1 MVYRIPEAKPS
12 MKGSGSF
19 VDVSEEKPALAYDSS
34 SDIIMFSEESWL
46 RISLSWLK
54 TSFLFLMSAMLIFTI
69 MYGTLAASLLFA
81 TPVAGKVTVVARDTF
96 LGGIPAKGDVAVV
109 SPSQAAGKNPLDRL
123 KEAGL
128 GIKDAQIVKILSGPN
143 DNIEMKEGGFNVTG
157 EESGSY
163 PGDLISTSGNKVVN
177 SFKLEKQYVAQCVS
191 GACTP
196 GTYVIVEDKNTYGE
210 LVDFEGKK

>member
-12 MKGSGSF
+12 LKGGGSY
-19 VDVSEEKPALAYDSS
+19 VDVSEEKPALAYDSNS
-34 SDIIMFSEESWL
+34 EIIMFSEESWL
-46 RISLSWLK
+46 QISLSWLK

-81 TPVAGKVTVVARDTF
+81 TPINGKVAVVARDTF
-96 LGGIPAKGDVAVV
+96 LGGIPSKDDVIVV
-109 SPSQAAGKNPLDRL
+109 SPTQAAGKNPLDRL

-128 GIKDAQIVKILSGPN
+128 GIKDAQVVKVLSGPT
-143 DNIEMKEGGFNVTG
+143 DNVQIKEGGFAISG

-163 PGDLISTSGNKVVN
+163 SGDLISTSGNKVVA
-177 SFKLEKQYVAQCVS
+177 SFKLEKQYIAECVS

-196 GTYVIVEDKNTYGE
+196 GTFVVVEDKNTYGE
-210 LVDFEGKK
+210 LVDLEGKK

>member
-19 VDVSEEKPALAYDSS
+19 VDVSEEKPALAYDPN
-34 SDIIMFSEESWL
+34 SDIIMFAEESWL
-46 RISLSWLK
+46 RISASWLK
-54 TSFLFLMSAMLIFTI
+54 TSFLFLLSAMLIFTI

-81 TPVAGKVTVVARDTF
+81 TPINGKVTVVARDTF

-123 KEAGL
+123 KDAAL
-128 GIKDAQIVKILSGPN
+128 GIKDAQVVKILSGPN
-143 DNIEMKEGGFNVTG
+143 DSIQMSQGGFSVSG

-163 PGDLISTSGNKVVN
+163 SGDLFSTSGNKVTN
-177 SFKLEKQYVAQCVS
+177 SFKLEKQYVAECIS

-196 GTYVIVEDKNTYGE
+196 GTFVIVEDKNTYGE

>member
-12 MKGSGSF
+12 LKGGGSF
-19 VDVSEEKPALAYDSS
+19 VDVSEEKPALAYDSN
-34 SDIIMFSEESWL
+34 SDIIMFEEESWL

-81 TPVAGKVTVVARDTF
+81 TPIDGKVTVVARDTF
-96 LGGIPAKGDVAVV
+96 LGGIPSKDDIAVV
-109 SPSQAAGKNPLDRL
+109 SPTQAAGKNPLDRL

-143 DNIEMKEGGFNVTG
+143 DTIQIREDGFVISG

-163 PGDLISTSGNKVVN
+163 NGALVSTSGNKVIA
-177 SFKLEKQYVAQCVS
+177 SFKLEKQYVAECVS

-196 GTYVIVEDKNTYGE
+196 GAFVVVEDKNTYGE

>member
-12 MKGSGSF
+12 LKESGSY

-34 SDIIMFSEESWL
+34 SEIIMFSEESWL

-54 TSFLFLMSAMLIFTI
+54 TSFLFLLSAMLIFTV

-81 TPVAGKVTVVARDTF
+81 TPVDGKVTVVARDTF
-96 LGGIPAKGDVAVV
+96 LGGIPSKGDITVV
-109 SPSQAAGKNPLDRL
+109 SPTQAAGKNPIDRL

-128 GIKDAQIVKILSGPN
+128 GIKDAQIVKVLSGAT
-143 DNIEMKEGGFNVTG
+143 DSIQITEGGFSVTG
-157 EESGSY
+157 EEPGSY
-163 PGDLISTSGNKVVN
+163 NGTLINTSGNKVVG
-177 SFKLEKQYVAQCVS
+177 SFKLERQYIAECVS

-196 GTYVIVEDKNTYGE
+196 GTYVVVEDANIYGE